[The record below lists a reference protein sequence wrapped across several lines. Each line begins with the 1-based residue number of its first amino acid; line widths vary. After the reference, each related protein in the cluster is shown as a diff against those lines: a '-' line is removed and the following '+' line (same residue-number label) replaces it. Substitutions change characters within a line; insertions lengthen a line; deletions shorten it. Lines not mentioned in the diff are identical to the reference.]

1 MPRLPLRRSRLVL
14 AVGTWSIVL
23 GLVALS
29 QAPPPD
35 ESSAGSPLV
44 VVAEVDAIIQPV
56 SAEYIIKTI
65 DHADERSAA
74 LVVIVLR
81 TPGGLVDS
89 TRSIISRIIVADTPV
104 AVFVGPS
111 GARAASAGFYIVVSA
126 DVAAM
131 APGSHIGAAHPVGGN
146 GQQMDET
153 TSQKAAS
160 DLAAYVRSL
169 AAKRNRNVE
178 LAEEAVIDSRSFTE
192 EEAADASPP
201 LIDLIVS
208 DVDALLDA
216 LDGREVTRFDGSTV
230 VLETTNY
237 SIETVEMTWR
247 QRILSAV
254 AHPQVAYLLFT
265 LGTLGLTIE
274 LWNPGA
280 ILPGVVGGVCLLLA
294 FFAFQILPVSYAGVM
309 LILFGMLLLILEAQ
323 TPSFGL
329 LALGGFVSLVF
340 GSLMLIDSPMPEM
353 QIGLQVIVP
362 FMLALATISLFLARL
377 AFTAL
382 RKRSIAGPAGMLDEL
397 GEVLTAIE
405 PNAVGRVSTH
415 GEIWSARATER
426 IETGTR
432 VRVTGVDGLT
442 VTVTPVV
449 ASTPGG
455 KP

>member
-1 MPRLPLRRSRLVL
+1 MSHLPLPGVRRILT
-14 AVGTWSIVL
+14 VGAWSIGL
-23 GLVALS
+23 GLIGLG
-29 QAPPPD
+29 QEPPA
-35 ESSAGSPLV
+35 ESVGSESPTI
-44 VVAEVDAIIQPV
+44 VVAEVDAIIQPI

-65 DHADERSAA
+65 DHADAIDAE

-89 TRSIISRIIVADTPV
+89 TRSIISRIIAAETPV

-131 APGSHIGAAHPVGGN
+131 APGSHIGAAHPVAGN

-169 AAKRNRNVE
+169 ATQRNRNVA

-192 EEAADASPP
+192 QEAAEASPP
-201 LIDLIVS
+201 LIDLIAA
-208 DVDALLDA
+208 DLDALLDA
-216 LDGREVTRFDGSTV
+216 LDGREVTRFDGRV
-230 VLETTNY
+230 EVLETTNRT
-237 SIETVEMTWR
+237 IDTVEMTWR

-265 LGTLGLTIE
+265 LGSLGLTIE

-280 ILPGVVGGVCLLLA
+280 IVPGVVGGVCLLLA
-294 FFAFQILPVSYAGVM
+294 FFAFQILPVSYAGVV
-309 LILFGMLLLILEAQ
+309 LILFGLLLMVLEAQ
-323 TPSFGL
+323 TASFGL
-329 LALGGFVSLVF
+329 LAAGGFVSLVF
-340 GSLMLIDSPMPEM
+340 GSLMLIDSPLPEM

-362 FMLALATISLFLARL
+362 FMLALGGIFLFLAKL
-377 AFTAL
+377 AFAAL
-382 RKRSIAGPAGMLDEL
+382 RTRSIAGASGMLDEV

-405 PNAVGRVSTH
+405 PNAVGRISTH

-432 VRVTGVDGLT
+432 VRVTAVDGLT

-449 ASTPGG
+449 ATTPGG